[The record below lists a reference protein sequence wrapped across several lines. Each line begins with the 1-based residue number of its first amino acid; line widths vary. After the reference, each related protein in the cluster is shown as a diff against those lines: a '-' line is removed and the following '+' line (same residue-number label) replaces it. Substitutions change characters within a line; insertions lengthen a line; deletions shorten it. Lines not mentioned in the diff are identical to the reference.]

1 MYQIFDE
8 HFFLLSKIITFH
20 NYFMQMFAWRNG
32 VLFSWVWYC
41 RSIGGPI
48 CFIVP
53 MLLSSELGRKWMS
66 CSVKLF
72 RNTDFLPSRRR
83 LPNFSHEKR
92 NHVSIVWM
100 KVLAWYVRSL
110 FKVPFCH
117 FLIHWVILNVE
128 WCLLSFLYLQHKKLF
143 KVGVL
148 LIINFPA
155 AFPRVSADNSG
166 PGPAVVSW
174 PQPNVFPEN
183 KYIKSPYFPYY
194 GINVH
199 NIEEMSGCTISCRK
213 LSFWY

>member
-1 MYQIFDE
+1 MYQIFDKS
-8 HFFLLSKIITFH
+8 FFLLSKIVTFL
-20 NYFMQMFAWRNG
+20 NCFMQMFSWRNS
-32 VLFSWVWYC
+32 VLLSWVWYW
-41 RSIGGPI
+41 RSIGWPI

-53 MLLSSELGRKWMS
+53 LPLSPELDRKLMS

-72 RNTDFLPSRRR
+72 RNSDFLPCRRR

-92 NHVSIVWM
+92 NHISMVWM
-100 KVLAWYVRSL
+100 KALTWYVRSL
-110 FKVPFCH
+110 FKVPFCP

-148 LIINFPA
+148 LFINFPPA
-155 AFPRVSADNSG
+155 PPHVSADNSG

-174 PQPNVFPEN
+174 LQSKTSPEN
-183 KYIKSPYFPYY
+183 KYIKSPYFPHH

-199 NIEEMSGCTISCRK
+199 NIEEMSGYIIWCRK
-213 LSFWY
+213 LSYWY